1 MWYQNKADFYF
12 KQWERA
18 IEGGKTVAA
27 SKHMT
32 EYLNYKEMAKVH
44 AKRVG
49 E

>member
-18 IEGGKTVAA
+18 IEAGKTVAA
-27 SKHMT
+27 SKHMK
-32 EYLNYKEMAKVH
+32 EYLTYKEMAKIHV
-44 AKRVG
+44 KRPW